1 MKKTYDFVAV
11 ENFLWTPHIQTSLEI
26 LIRNKAKRKA
36 FIYLNIDNPDN
47 PDIPNN
53 RFKIF
58 GKKRIEKKLK
68 KILKKKRIF

>member
-53 RFKIF
+53 RFKIL
-58 GKKRIEKKLK
+58 GKE
-68 KILKKKRIF
+68 